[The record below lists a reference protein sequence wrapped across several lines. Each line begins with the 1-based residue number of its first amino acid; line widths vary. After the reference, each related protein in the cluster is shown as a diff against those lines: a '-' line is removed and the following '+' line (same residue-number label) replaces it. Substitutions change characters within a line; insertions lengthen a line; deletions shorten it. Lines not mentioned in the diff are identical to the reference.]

1 LIPAKKRRRK
11 KRKGE
16 VNNKICYTREYIQR
30 AVGSDEDLSLPSFP
44 DVAISREAKRGKETD
59 NWGAVSIYKDS
70 RTWGLGR

>member
-1 LIPAKKRRRK
+1 
-11 KRKGE
+11 
-16 VNNKICYTREYIQR
+16 
-30 AVGSDEDLSLPSFP
+30 VGSDEDLSLPSFP